1 MKYYKS
7 AKEAKEVRDAA
18 ATKAVADI
26 ICQVRQD
33 KDQALKDLAEKF
45 DHTKLTQIRVSKE
58 DIEKADKTM
67 REICFRL
74 DKLTQQIYDLD
85 IIIGVKLETLLNDSN
100 IKITIA
106 QRTDDS
112 GDKLPEQSF
121 SLSDFNE
128 EKLTITTD
136 DLYALKILKP
146 ALNYRNVEILRK
158 EDT

>member
-1 MKYYKS
+1 MQTLKVVEEIKHL
-7 AKEAKEVRDAA
+7 AVRERGALIREKDALQ
-18 ATKAVADI
+18 KRYHDGI
-26 ICQVRQD
+26 NFF
-33 KDQALKDLAEKF
+33 LSEKRR
-45 DHTKLTQIRVSKE
+45 TKE

-67 REICFRL
+67 HEICSRL

>member
-1 MKYYKS
+1 MQTLKVVEEIKHL
-7 AKEAKEVRDAA
+7 AVRERGAL
-18 ATKAVADI
+18 I
-26 ICQVRQD
+26 RE
-33 KDQALKDLAEKF
+33 KDTLQKRYHDGINFFLSEKRR
-45 DHTKLTQIRVSKE
+45 TKE

-67 REICFRL
+67 REICSRL

>member
-1 MKYYKS
+1 MQTLKVVEEIKHL
-7 AKEAKEVRDAA
+7 AVRERGALIREKDALQ
-18 ATKAVADI
+18 KRYHDGI
-26 ICQVRQD
+26 NFF
-33 KDQALKDLAEKF
+33 LSEKRR
-45 DHTKLTQIRVSKE
+45 TKE

-67 REICFRL
+67 REICSRL

>member
-1 MKYYKS
+1 
-7 AKEAKEVRDAA
+7 
-18 ATKAVADI
+18 
-26 ICQVRQD
+26 
-33 KDQALKDLAEKF
+33 
-45 DHTKLTQIRVSKE
+45 
-58 DIEKADKTM
+58 M
-67 REICFRL
+67 REICSRL